1 MSLGSILG
9 KIAGVGAS
17 FIPGVGPALS
27 GILGAAG
34 SAAGSM
40 ANASAQNRDAQFSG
54 QMDLA
59 SLLANRDLALQNLR
73 AQADNDYTSNQIAR
87 EQSGMATRDDA
98 WKKLLSAQ
106 HTLSPSQM
114 PMVSKYQ
121 APQRQATDAEKQG
134 ANALTAEVMAR
145 LQGGN
150 PIAAVEKRNPAFD
163 YDPMKTIDPRLLKP
177 GTGEKIGGILA
188 PVLTGIGGIFGSQN
202 TGFVGPTMRG
212 NGQSIGP
219 QLSSTDLAFLRTQN
233 PRMVA

>member
-73 AQADNDYTSNQIAR
+73 APGGNDHTSNQTAR
-87 EQSGMATRDDA
+87 EQSGLGTRADA
-98 WKKLLSAQ
+98 WEKN
-106 HTLSPSQM
+106 PS
-114 PMVSKYQ
+114 
-121 APQRQATDAEKQG
+121 
-134 ANALTAEVMAR
+134 
-145 LQGGN
+145 
-150 PIAAVEKRNPAFD
+150 
-163 YDPMKTIDPRLLKP
+163 
-177 GTGEKIGGILA
+177 
-188 PVLTGIGGIFGSQN
+188 
-202 TGFVGPTMRG
+202 
-212 NGQSIGP
+212 
-219 QLSSTDLAFLRTQN
+219 
-233 PRMVA
+233 